1 VSKPRK
7 LLGYCHALRLDRRC
21 GAPAYRTYA
30 TDWLACDRCLGN
42 GRFEFSCSLL
52 TVGAE
57 DKAEGAAPKEQGA
70 ER

>member
-21 GAPAYRTYA
+21 GAPAYRTYF
-30 TDWLACDRCLGN
+30 DWLSCDGCYGN
-42 GRFEFSCSLL
+42 GHFSSRCSTL
-52 TVGAE
+52 T